1 MKKRFMNALLLGAL
15 VFASTS
21 TFVSCKDYDDDITNL
36 QTQID
41 KLAKADEL
49 KAAVET
55 LNTAVAGAKTDAAA
69 ALKAAQAAQAT
80 ADKKADAATVEA
92 LQKSVNDAKA
102 AAEKATADL
111 EAAKTNL
118 ETLIAS
124 KADQADLDKANEKIA
139 AAEAAIEAAKTVAAE
154 ADAALKAEM
163 TQAIAEATKDL
174 VDKAALAAEVQAL
187 EGKINS
193 LTSDGIVADLG
204 NLKTQVSDLEDA
216 AKALKIAVSNM
227 ITGIQ
232 LFGTI
237 HEGDHYTNV
246 NNNEEWTDEDGHVHN
261 SAYGSYWEGGHGTN
275 NPCDH
280 TLTFTTVAELDNV
293 FTAPDGK
300 SIEFKKG
307 NFAVYGDSVVVR
319 VTPANATLTKEM
331 VSLVNSQGAVLEDV
345 VVESVE
351 KFNTLLTRAAVAET
365 GLWTIKFNLK
375 KDYDADAFKKAIVA
389 ENNKNILF
397 AVAAKANVDA
407 TDENSNR
414 SVVSEF
420 DLDMNPTVGTK
431 AKDFTV
437 QTMEQ
442 DPIGLWNIRNRFY
455 NTEEGINTEKREELV
470 WAKNDADKGIET
482 PAVAATA
489 DNTVKKADQEKYRYG
504 YWTSNTTKADCY
516 VLRSDDRNNR
526 PLLISE
532 VDKDI
537 VIDYS
542 VYMNGS
548 YQAYGQKVA
557 GFYVTLDK
565 SHANE
570 SKPSEIEAW
579 TKFEYEGLDK
589 LFLGSRGT
597 IKVTS
602 PAAHGDVIGF
612 RVFAVNLD
620 GTLVDPDGRA
630 FYVQVGE
637 AEKMELGAYDA
648 KFDAKNGVFTT
659 GLVEVDNDKFVFEDY
674 MEVYM
679 SLANNTPD
687 ADGAT
692 PLPTIKFYN
701 ADKEQIGRDWNW
713 ATAFWETTSE
723 EIKYIEIVIE
733 KGRAAEFIDN
743 ATYTYEL
750 NIVKNRNVSTVL
762 RTLTLTMKKVMPE
775 APGFAYLDA
784 QDENQWVIPGEGNYK
799 ILSDEDIDEKNA
811 YINLVN
817 VLKVPH
823 NAEMWHNDT
832 QFDITVAN
840 SQYKENNQGKY
851 VVAPSENIAW
861 DPASVNRLN
870 IMNSV
875 ITEVK
880 DGKNVYAANLVDNTT
895 AHAFAA
901 TYNFGYISKRYD
913 ADSKRYVT
921 EDYKPA
927 VTSVPKAV
935 VFCSWTKNFSYDAAS
950 KITSN
955 KETNKWWLNNTVTWK
970 STNPGEGDAAIL
982 NLGNVPT
989 KIEGRVNENIKPDA
1003 NTLGGLLVG
1012 NFLTVVDNKVSVET
1026 TNGASPYF
1034 TASYDGEFIKVTQ
1047 KTDSQKPIK
1056 HNETLKFTVE
1066 DCFGNQIP
1074 VSLTIQVTVVD

>member
-1 MKKRFMNALLLGAL
+1 MNALLLGAL

-139 AAEAAIEAAKTVAAE
+139 AAEAAIEAAKTAAAE
-154 ADAALKAEM
+154 ADAALKTEM

-237 HEGDHYTNV
+237 HEDTHSNYK
-246 NNNEEWTDEDGHVHN
+246 
-261 SAYGSYWEGGHGTN
+261 
-275 NPCDH
+275 PCDH

-351 KFNTLLTRAAVAET
+351 KFNTLLTRAAVANT
-365 GLWTIKFNLK
+365 GLYTIKFNLK
-375 KDYDADAFKKAIVA
+375 KEYKADAFDEAIKSNDKKV
-389 ENNKNILF
+389 LF

-407 TDENSNR
+407 ADENSNR

-420 DLDMNPTVGTK
+420 DLDMNPVNGTK

-437 QTMEQ
+437 WTAGMETST
-442 DPIGLWNIRNRFY
+442 GLWDIRNRFMT
-455 NTEEGINTEKREELV
+455 TEEAVNTTKREDLV
-470 WAKNDADKGIET
+470 WAKNDADKGIVT

-489 DNTVKKADQEKYRYG
+489 DNTVKKADQPDAYG
-504 YWTSNTTKADCY
+504 YWPANDKNDDGF
-516 VLRSDDRNNR
+516 VLRSDNRNTR
-526 PLLISE
+526 DLFIAE
-532 VDKDI
+532 VNEDI

-542 VYMNGS
+542 VYMNSS
-548 YQAYGQKVA
+548 YQAYGQRVA
-557 GFYVTLDK
+557 GFYVSLDK
-565 SHANE
+565 SHAIE
-570 SKPSEIEAW
+570 SKPSELNAW
-579 TKFEYEGLDK
+579 EGYEIDGLNK
-589 LFLGSRGT
+589 LIMGSKGS

-602 PAAHGDVIGF
+602 PAANGDVIGF

-630 FYVQVGE
+630 FYVQ
-637 AEKMELGAYDA
+637 LGKADKQTIGDLQANFDVEEGTFSTDYIDVEG
-648 KFDAKNGVFTT
+648 KFA
-659 GLVEVDNDKFVFEDY
+659 FEDY
-674 MEVYM
+674 EHAVAYFNQVE
-679 SLANNTPD
+679 AD
-687 ADGAT
+687 AAGYW
-692 PLPTIKFYN
+692 PVIPTIEFFDAEKKLVDSWSLTNSSNDDSNQRFWRYT
-701 ADKEQIGRDWNW
+701 DK
-713 ATAFWETTSE
+713 SSV
-723 EIKYIEIVIE
+723 KYIKLTIN
-733 KGRAAEFIDN
+733 KGDATEFIDD
-743 ATYTYEL
+743 ATYKYE
-750 NIVKNRNVSTVL
+750 IKIYRRNEVSTL
-762 RTLTLTMKKVMPE
+762 IRTLDLTMTKVMPTE
-775 APGFAYLDA
+775 TPGYAYKVA
-784 QDENQWVIPGEGNYK
+784 QNELQWVVPYDGDYK
-799 ILSDEDIDEKNA
+799 IVDGSKDAKIDFF
-811 YINLVN
+811 N
-817 VLKVPH
+817 VLNVEH
-823 NAEMWHNDT
+823 NAKVWDAAT
-832 QFDITVAN
+832 RPDRSQFDITVADGTYAQDVN
-840 SQYKENNQGKY
+840 DNALWKSYSPVIKWIPGDENTMKINNVRSNTVNGKVVVLPYK
-851 VVAPSENIAW
+851 
-861 DPASVNRLN
+861 
-870 IMNSV
+870 
-875 ITEVK
+875 
-880 DGKNVYAANLVDNTT
+880 VDNTT
-895 AHAFAA
+895 THAFSA
-901 TYNFGYISKRYD
+901 TYNFGYISKKYD
-913 ADSKRYVT
+913 AASKSYVT
-921 EDYKPA
+921 GDYKYPVANNPA
-927 VTSVPKAV
+927 AMT
-935 VFCSWTKNFSYDAAS
+935 FCSWTKFFNLKTAS
-950 KITSN
+950 EIVN
-955 KETNKWWLNNTVTWK
+955 KAETNPWWKDNYNQLVWKATPAVGDPDAMKSLGKLNWEYK
-970 STNPGEGDAAIL
+970 KDA
-982 NLGNVPT
+982 GS
-989 KIEGRVNENIKPDA
+989 RVNNELNPA
-1003 NTLGGLLVG
+1003 THGGNNFGALLING
-1012 NFLTVVDNKVSVET
+1012 YLTIVKKTV
-1026 TNGASPYF
+1026 NGAEVEDIKVMANGAESPYF
-1034 TASYDGEFIKVTQ
+1034 TATYDGEGTIEIVQ
-1047 KTDSQKPIK
+1047 KTNSQRPVA
-1056 HNETLKFTVE
+1056 HDETIEFKVE

-1074 VSLTIQVTVVD
+1074 VSLPVKVVAKD